1 MSSTV
6 AIIGGG
12 YGGASVAKAL
22 DAEADVVLIEPRDA
36 FVHAAGSLRALVRP
50 DWAPNMFFAYDNLLE
65 RGRVVRDKAAAVDAR
80 GVTLASGERVEAD
93 HIVLA
98 VGSGYPYPAKTEKL
112 DRADALAELAATHD
126 ELAKSARVLIF
137 GAGPV
142 GLELAGEIAS
152 VWPEKTV
159 TIVDPRE
166 SLLDGFDDALRADL
180 LAQLAGLGVRL
191 RLGVSLPEPASAPGV
206 HGPVRT
212 GDEEADIW
220 FRAHGVRTNGD
231 FLDGFPRDERGRVRV
246 TGRLTVQ
253 GHENVHAV
261 GDITDVAEAK
271 MAGYAMQHAAVV
283 AENILAVIRGE
294 EPTAEYVPSPV
305 PAILLPLGPE
315 AGVGQ
320 FPGEDGAWVL
330 PREMVIDY
338 KGRDLFSG
346 KFHELFGTRPVE
358 VEAVAPGAAEAVAP
372 GAVEPEAV
380 AVAVGSVVQ
389 RG

>member
-12 YGGASVAKAL
+12 YGGAQVAKSL

-50 DWAPNMFFAYDNLLE
+50 EWAPNMFFSYDNLLE
-65 RGRVVRDKAAAVDAR
+65 RGRVVRDKATAVDAR

-98 VGSGYPYPAKTEKL
+98 VGSGYPYPAKTETP
-112 DRADALAELAATHD
+112 DRAAALAELAATHE
-126 ELAKSARVLIF
+126 ELRKSARVLIF

-152 VWPEKTV
+152 VWPGKAV

-166 SLLDGFDDALRADL
+166 SLLDGFDEALRADL
-180 LAQLAGLGVRL
+180 LEQLAGLGVRL
-191 RLGVSLPEPASAPGV
+191 RLGVRLPEPASEPGV
-206 HGPVRT
+206 HGVVST

-220 FRAHGVRTNGD
+220 FRAHGVRTN
-231 FLDGFPRDERGRVRV
+231 FLAGFPVNERGRVRV
-246 TGRLTVQ
+246 TPRLTVE
-253 GHENVHAV
+253 GHTNVHAV
-261 GDITDVAEAK
+261 GDVTDVPEAK

-283 AENILAVIRGE
+283 AENILAALRGE
-294 EPTAEYVPSPV
+294 EPTAEYHPSPV

-315 AGVGQ
+315 GGVGQ
-320 FPGEDGAWVL
+320 FPGEGGAWVL
-330 PREMVIDY
+330 PREMVVDY

-346 KFHELFGTRPVE
+346 RFHELFGTAPVE
-358 VEAVAPGAAEAVAP
+358 PDAVAADDTVATTAGTP
-372 GAVEPEAV
+372 ARHG
-380 AVAVGSVVQ
+380 
-389 RG
+389 